1 MTKLGLAAQMAD
13 PRGDTWLHPFDVSIG
28 HRGRDT
34 GRLSRAIALYP
45 VPKPFLD
52 CAPGGDNGL
61 ADIFAVPGE
70 QALGLFAGLAF
81 DADEV
86 EIIDIRPPTALLTRA
101 SRAVN
106 RAVTAAVTRG
116 NGLRIS

>member
-1 MTKLGLAAQMAD
+1 MTQFRLTSQVTD
-13 PRGDTWLHPFDVSIG
+13 PSDDAGLHPFDVAIG
-28 HRGRDT
+28 HRGRDA
-34 GRLSRAIALYP
+34 GRLSGAIALYP

-70 QALGLFAGLAF
+70 QAFGLLAGLAL

-101 SRAVN
+101 SRAVA